1 MFKIPSLPVVSEKV
15 NKDETLKELSI
26 KDIEKGEVSGSGSFE
41 TTFITNFNGKE
52 VVLKQLHARND
63 EVPTFLLKKRK
74 S

>member
-1 MFKIPSLPVVSEKV
+1 M
-15 NKDETLKELSI
+15 